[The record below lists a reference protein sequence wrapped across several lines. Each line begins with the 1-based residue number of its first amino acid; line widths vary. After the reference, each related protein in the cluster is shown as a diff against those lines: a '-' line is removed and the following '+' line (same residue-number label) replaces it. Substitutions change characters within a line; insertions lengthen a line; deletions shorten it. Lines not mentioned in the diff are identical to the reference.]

1 MSLLV
6 RRSTDWLLILAWL
19 ILSAASIPAQSQ
31 PEQPKQ
37 NQDDVIRVNTEL
49 VQTDVMV
56 FDKKG
61 HFVGGLKP
69 EQFALRV
76 DNKPQTVSFLEHV
89 KSTGGPRTEE
99 DAINSRDGKFCD
111 GSSGQD
117 RILLCR

>member
-6 RRSTDWLLILAWL
+6 RRSTDWLLILVCL
-19 ILSAASIPAQSQ
+19 IVSAASIPAQSQ

-37 NQDDVIRVNTEL
+37 ERDDVIRVNTEL
-49 VQTDVMV
+49 VQADVMV

-61 HFVGGLKP
+61 HFVDGLKP

-89 KSTGGPRTEE
+89 KSESAPGQSKTQFALGTE
-99 DAINSRDGKFCD
+99 
-111 GSSGQD
+111 
-117 RILLCR
+117 